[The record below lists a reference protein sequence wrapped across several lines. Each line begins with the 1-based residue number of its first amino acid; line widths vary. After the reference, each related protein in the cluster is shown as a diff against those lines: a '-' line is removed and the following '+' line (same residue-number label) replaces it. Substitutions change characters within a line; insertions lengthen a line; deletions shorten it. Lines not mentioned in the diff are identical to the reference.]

1 MSITKTIPVR
11 DAVVAY
17 LSATGSSPSLVY
29 QILAEL
35 HEPGVLPLDLLG
47 DPVAVLHRGRSSSCE
62 ACALRRPHG
71 PHPDRGT
78 LKRSACATL
87 ARFITAPPTRMQ
99 LRRLMLDTHGL
110 LSLM

>member
-1 MSITKTIPVR
+1 M
-11 DAVVAY
+11 AY

-47 DPVAVLHRGRSSSCE
+47 DPLPYSSRTAVQLWSVRASTPSWP
-62 ACALRRPHG
+62 RPD
-71 PHPDRGT
+71 PVT

-87 ARFITAPPTRMQ
+87 ARFIAAPPTRMQ

-110 LSLM
+110 MSLM